1 MVGMLNLFEEYQGKA
16 LLTTLYRM
24 SLLTKKPLTLITPA
38 FEEYAIAIDAQMKYS
53 KRKGKLNKQVF

>member
-1 MVGMLNLFEEYQGKA
+1 MVGMLNL
-16 LLTTLYRM
+16 
-24 SLLTKKPLTLITPA
+24 